1 MGVESWVECR
11 RSLASSS
18 IVFSLGLSFFT
29 KHERKTLKKPRRLRR
44 LVFCVLYFQSAASIQ
59 WSLGRRYFLGNLEI
73 VLIFYLLVPGLQT
86 PSLIA
91 LKSEENPGVTK

>member
-29 KHERKTLKKPRRLRR
+29 KHEGKTLKRPRRLRR
-44 LVFCVLYFQSAASIQ
+44 LVFCVLYFQSAALIQ
-59 WSLGRRYFLGNLEI
+59 WSLGRRYFLGNFEI
-73 VLIFYLLVPGLQT
+73 VLIFYLLVPELQT
-86 PSLIA
+86 PSLMA
-91 LKSEENPGVTK
+91 PKSEKDPGVAK